1 MNSTNADKI
10 RREGGGKVQL
20 TSRSRALLKVL
31 LDSSRPMKIR
41 EAARDFRVSERT
53 IKYDL
58 EAIRTWLKERHVTLH
73 SQPNKGIWISEN
85 EEKRADLRR
94 HLEGWGRSDLILH
107 QKERAKHLAL
117 MLLLADGYVRLNDLA
132 DRMAVSRNTV
142 VSDLREAESFLA
154 GWGLELIS
162 RPRYGVRIFGEERSV
177 RFALECLLHDLSEG
191 DEMFRLVRRVQG
203 GATDSAAADEAGPL
217 VEQRLLGEEEIRLID
232 QAVRELMAQLSFAV
246 TDRTLISLHI
256 RLCILVHRVRKGRV
270 LPADETTVQT
280 AQGWRGYPL
289 FAQTAN
295 RLFAALG
302 LAVTPDELAYGCLPL
317 LGADYPLTPVGGG
330 RPAPDIYDVTIR
342 LTEAVSQAMQ
352 VPFADDPELREHLFA
367 HLNDRIMRYLQG
379 VLYPNPLTGEICR
392 SYPRMF
398 AAVKRACQDV
408 LWPSGI
414 CLLDADIAYIVLHFQ
429 AAWDR
434 WMEQKKVNALVV
446 CGTGRGT
453 SRFLKTQL
461 EAELKGLRVVG
472 LCGSL
477 EVEKY
482 LASRKVDLIVS
493 VLPVKADVP
502 VVVVNALPTR
512 HDLEKIQSCLQTI
525 TAHPPVDSAASR
537 GGGGQWRSDLCAD
550 LHERDLPVVER
561 LSQDVI
567 CKGFELSQAIMA
579 AFREHL
585 TEQAAGGLMLH
596 ILLMVNRLTFGSTYV
611 EWQAEA
617 EPEGE
622 DYAAWRKTLK
632 TLVEKAGLAVPESEI
647 TAIMR
652 YFSGKGVTESDNGFA
667 HTGRVGD

>member
-1 MNSTNADKI
+1 M
-10 RREGGGKVQL
+10 QL

-31 LDSSRPMKIR
+31 LDSTRPMKIR

-85 EEKRADLRR
+85 EEKRARLRR
-94 HLEGWGRSDLILH
+94 HLEGWGRSDWVLH

-142 VSDLREAESFLA
+142 ISDLREAESFLA

-177 RFALECLLHDLSEG
+177 RFALECLLHDLLEG
-191 DEMFRLVRRVQG
+191 DEMFRLVQRVQG
-203 GATDSAAADEAGPL
+203 GAADIAAAADEAGPL

-256 RLCILVHRVRKGRV
+256 RLCILVHRVQKGKV
-270 LPADETTVQT
+270 LTADETTIQT
-280 AQGWRGYPL
+280 AQGWSGYPL

-295 RLFAALG
+295 RLFAALR
-302 LAVTPDELAYGCLPL
+302 LMVTPDELAYGCLPL
-317 LGADYPLTPVGGG
+317 LGVDYPLTAVHGSS
-330 RPAPDIYDVTIR
+330 PAPDIYDVTIR

-352 VPFADDPELREHLFA
+352 VPFDDDPELHEHLFA
-367 HLNDRIMRYLQG
+367 HLTDRIMRYLQG
-379 VLYPNPLTGEICR
+379 VLYPNPLTSEICR

-434 WMEQKKVNALVV
+434 WMEQKKVNVLVV

-453 SRFLKTQL
+453 ARFLKTQL

-512 HDLEKIQSCLQTI
+512 HDLEKIHDCLQTI
-525 TAHPPVDSAASR
+525 SAQPSADSAASGS
-537 GGGGQWRSDLCAD
+537 GGGPRRSDLCAD

-567 CKGFELSQAIMA
+567 YKGFELSQAITA

-585 TEQAAGGLMLH
+585 TEQAASGLMLH
-596 ILLMVNRLTFGSTYV
+596 IMLMVNRLTFGSSYV
-611 EWQAEA
+611 EWQTEG

-632 TLVEKAGLAVPESEI
+632 TLVENAGLAVPESEI

-652 YFSGKGVTESDNGFA
+652 YFSGKGVTDSDN
-667 HTGRVGD
+667 